1 MPAPFNDITAT
12 YTSAHAWM
20 YETVVAPAVYGS
32 RHVIDERFLPHLK
45 QDARILDVGS
55 GGGLFTKYI
64 ADQRPDVHNVGIDLS
79 KPQIARATKRMR
91 SYADRVRFELGDA
104 MQLDFADRTFDDVI
118 SYGSIKHWP
127 SREAGLAE
135 CVRVLKP
142 GGPLLITEA
151 DRSTSFEDAERFIAN
166 YTTSRS
172 LRGISLAIFRT
183 WIAGRSVDLEDARD
197 LAGRIDLVDKE
208 ACRTRV
214 SDAHDFRAATFGG
227 GRKACHGLLSK
238 AICAGRNACAG
249 FGLRVAW

>member
-1 MPAPFNDITAT
+1 MRSETMPAPFNDITAT
-12 YTSAHAWM
+12 YTSAHSWM

-64 ADQRPDVHNVGIDLS
+64 ADQRPDVHIVGIDLS

-91 SYADRVRFELGDA
+91 SYAERVRFEQGDA
-104 MQLDFADRTFDDVI
+104 MQLDFADRTFDGVI

-127 SREAGLAE
+127 SRDAGLAE

-151 DRSTSFEDAERFIAN
+151 DRSTSFEDAERFIEN
-166 YTTSRS
+166 YTTPRFLS
-172 LRGISLAIFRT
+172 GINLAIFRT
-183 WIAGRSVDLEDARD
+183 WIAGRSIDLDDARD
-197 LAGRIDLVDKE
+197 LASRVDLDDNDVCRIAGMPILMISGRRPS
-208 ACRTRV
+208 A
-214 SDAHDFRAATFGG
+214 
-227 GRKACHGLLSK
+227 
-238 AICAGRNACAG
+238 
-249 FGLRVAW
+249 VAEGPVMDS